1 MLIETKRLKIRYF
14 EESDSLDLY
23 DYLSDEEVVRYE
35 PYGTYTLEEA
45 REEAKRRTD
54 DPDFLA
60 VALES
65 GKVIGNLYFSKRDF
79 EAYELGYVFSQ
90 KVWGNGYATESCE
103 ALIKYA
109 FENLNVHRII
119 ATCNPR
125 NENSWRLL
133 ERLNFRREG
142 TLIQNIYFST
152 DEKGN
157 PIWQDTY
164 LYGLLKEEWQNRIEI
179 K

>member
-14 EESDSLDLY
+14 EESDNQDLHE
-23 DYLSDEEVVRYE
+23 YLSDERVVRYE

-54 DPDFLA
+54 DPVFLA

-79 EAYELGYVFSQ
+79 EAYELGYVFNYDF
-90 KVWGNGYATESCE
+90 WGKGYATESCE

-133 ERLNFRREG
+133 ERLAFRREG
-142 TLIQNIYFST
+142 TLKQNIYFNT

-164 LYGLLKEEWQNRIEI
+164 LYGLLKEECQNRL
-179 K
+179 